1 MTALNDAGD
10 TDPTAVVAGFV
21 AAWERND
28 PAEILT
34 YFAEDAEW
42 YEGYPA
48 DRYVGHSEISTQLE
62 RYSRHIS
69 DVSIEVIH
77 QAAAGEVVF
86 QERIDRGRRDG
97 TPFAVAAVCVFVV
110 RHGRIAEN
118 RDYWNP
124 GAYRRPSTEGPG
136 TPAA

>member
-1 MTALNDAGD
+1 MTPLNDSHD
-10 TDPTAVVAGFV
+10 TNPTAVVAGLI

-34 YFAEDAEW
+34 FFADDAEW

-48 DRYVGHSEISTQLE
+48 DRYVGRSEISAQLE

-69 DVSIEVIH
+69 DVSIEVVH
-77 QAAAGEVVF
+77 QAAEGEVVF
-86 QERIDRGRRDG
+86 QERIDSGMRDG

-110 RHGRIAEN
+110 RDGRIVEN

-124 GAYRRPSTEGPG
+124 GAYRKPSTEAPR